1 MELFNIGFLTV
12 KLVDIIDILLIT
24 YIFYRLYKIMRGTVA
39 FQIFISLLLI
49 IGFSLVAQL
58 INMRAVGWLLSRITE
73 IWVIAFIILF
83 QPEIRRILSTFGR
96 TRFARLFFKFD
107 ISENITEI
115 VDACI
120 EIQKNSW
127 GALIV
132 ITRNASLD
140 NIIEK
145 GELLQ
150 AKINKEL
157 IISIFN
163 PKSPLHDG
171 AIVMSSNVIEAARCT
186 LPLSETRTFNRRKLG
201 TRHRAGLGIT
211 EQTDAVSLII
221 SEETQEIS
229 IAESGKLELC
239 INKDDLTGKLKEAMN
254 YKRFSQSIKNIIDS
268 K

>member
-12 KLVDIIDILLIT
+12 KLIDVIDILLIT

-39 FQIFISLLLI
+39 FQIFVSLLLI

-58 INMRAVGWLLSRITE
+58 VNMKAVGWLLSRITE

-96 TRFARLFFKFD
+96 TRLARLFFKFD
-107 ISENITEI
+107 ITENVNEI
-115 VDACI
+115 VEACI

-127 GALIV
+127 GALLV

-145 GELLQ
+145 GEILQ

-171 AIVMSSNVIEAARCT
+171 AIVLSSNNIEAARCT
-186 LPLSETRTFNRRKLG
+186 LPLSETRTYNRRKLG

-229 IAESGKLELC
+229 IAQSGRLELC
-239 INKDDLTGKLKEAMN
+239 INKDDLTKKLREAMN
-254 YKRFSQSIKNIIDS
+254 FKRFSKSLKSVIES